1 MMKFQ
6 PVINLIGLLLS
17 VLSVFM
23 LVPAIVDFF
32 LESND
37 WPAFLASSFIT
48 LFVGAGLYL
57 SSRGSKSEHL
67 ELRQAFLLTNS
78 AWISIAI
85 FGSLPFIFSELNMSV
100 IDAIFESTSGITT
113 TGSTVI
119 NNLEDVSY
127 GILLWRSLLQWLGG
141 IGIIVM
147 AIAILPM
154 LSIGG
159 MQLFKTESYETPE
172 KVIPRA
178 AIFAS
183 GISIIYAS
191 LTLFLALMLWFAGM
205 PIFDSIAH
213 SMTTLA
219 TGGYST
225 KSNSLAAFDSVSIEL
240 IITMGMIVGSLP
252 FVHYLSITK
261 NGWKNLI
268 KDEQVKWFLII
279 VIILVFLVAL
289 NLSLN
294 GTDFYKAIRLSLFNV
309 VSIITGTGYG
319 TADFSEW
326 GGFAT
331 TLLLMLMFMGGC
343 AGSTTC
349 GLRMAR
355 IQVLIANA
363 KTQIYKLLTP
373 HAVVVPYYNQ
383 KPIPETVA
391 ESVMCFFFLYILVFI
406 ILSCLL
412 GSLGLDFITSISGAA
427 SAIGNVGPGLGEIIG
442 PNSTFFSIPDLGKI
456 LLCFGMVLGRLEI
469 FAILV
474 MFSPSFWK
482 S

>member
-1 MMKFQ
+1 MKFE
-6 PVINLIGLLLS
+6 PVINLIGLLLCT
-17 VLSVFM
+17 LSVFM

-32 LESND
+32 LNSGD

-57 SSRGSKSEHL
+57 SSRGNKSEHL
-67 ELRQAFLLTNS
+67 ELRQAFLLTNF
-78 AWISIAI
+78 AWISISI
-85 FGSLPFIFSELNMSV
+85 FGSLPFLFSELNMSFV
-100 IDAIFESTSGITT
+100 DAIFESTSGITT
-113 TGSTVI
+113 TGATVI
-119 NNLEDVSY
+119 LNLEQTSS
-127 GILLWRSLLQWLGG
+127 GILLWRALLQWLGG

-172 KVIPRA
+172 KVVPRA
-178 AIFAS
+178 AIFAT
-183 GISIIYAS
+183 GISIVYGT
-191 LTLFLALMLWFAGM
+191 LTLIWTLMLWGVGM
-205 PIFDSIAH
+205 PIFDAVAH
-213 SMTTLA
+213 AMTTLA

-225 KSNSLAAFDSVSIEL
+225 KSNSLAAFQSFYIEL
-240 IITMGMIVGSLP
+240 IITFGMIVGSLP

-261 NGWKNLI
+261 NGWKNLL
-268 KDEQVKWFLII
+268 KDEQVKWFLIL
-279 VIILVFLVAL
+279 VIILVLLVSL
-289 NLSLN
+289 NLYYQ
-294 GTDFYKAIRLSLFNV
+294 GTNLLDSIRLALFNV
-309 VSIITGTGYG
+309 VSILTGTGYG

-326 GGFAT
+326 GGFVT
-331 TLLLMLMFMGGC
+331 TLLLMLMFIGGC

-363 KTQIYKLLTP
+363 KTQIYKLLSP
-373 HAVVVPYYNQ
+373 HAVVVPYYNK

-391 ESVMCFFFLYILVFI
+391 ESVMGFFFLYILSFAI
-406 ILSCLL
+406 ISCLL
-412 GSLGLDFITSISGAA
+412 GSLGLDFMTAISGAA
-427 SAIGNVGPGLGEIIG
+427 SAIGNVGPGLGEVIG
-442 PNSTFFSIPDLGKI
+442 PTGTFNSIPDLGKI
-456 LLCFGMVLGRLEI
+456 LLCLGMILGRLEI

-482 S
+482 N

>member
-1 MMKFQ
+1 MKFQ
-6 PVINLIGLLLS
+6 PVINLIGLLLCT
-17 VLSVFM
+17 LSGFM
-23 LVPAIVDFF
+23 LLPALVDFF
-32 LESND
+32 LDSND
-37 WPAFLASSFIT
+37 WPSFLASSFIT
-48 LFVGAGLYL
+48 LFVGSGLYI
-57 SSRGSKSEHL
+57 SSRGNNSEHL

-78 AWISIAI
+78 AWISIAL
-85 FGSLPFIFSELNMSV
+85 FGSLPFLFSDLNMSLV
-100 IDAIFESTSGITT
+100 DSIFESTSGITT

-119 NNLEDVSY
+119 QNIENSSY

-183 GISIIYAS
+183 GISIVYAL
-191 LTLFLALMLWFAGM
+191 LTIFWSLMLWFAGM
-205 PIFDSIAH
+205 PVFDSIAH
-213 SMTTLA
+213 AMTTLA

-225 KSNSLAAFDSVSIEL
+225 KSNSLAAFDSGYIEL
-240 IITMGMIVGSLP
+240 IITLGMIVGSLP

-268 KDEQVKWFLII
+268 NDVQVKWFFILI
-279 VIILVFLVAL
+279 IILVFLVTL
-289 NLSLN
+289 NLFFDGKTFIES
-294 GTDFYKAIRLSLFNV
+294 IRLASFNV
-309 VSIITGTGYG
+309 VSILTGTGYG
-319 TADFSEW
+319 TADFSKW
-326 GGFAT
+326 GGFVT
-331 TLLLMLMFMGGC
+331 TLLLILMFIGGC

-363 KTQIYKLLTP
+363 KTQVYKLLFP
-373 HAVVVPYYNQ
+373 HAVVVPHYNK

-391 ESVMCFFFLYILVFI
+391 ESVMGFFFLYILAFAI
-406 ILSCLL
+406 ISCLL

-427 SAIGNVGPGLGEIIG
+427 SAIGNVGPGLGETIG
-442 PNSTFFSIPDLGKI
+442 PNGSFQSIPDLGKL
-456 LLCFGMVLGRLEI
+456 LLCFGMILGRLEI

-482 S
+482 N